1 MSKLRHVIYNH
12 VCILDESQSGVPY
25 LKMRQISL
33 KEIFMLFPKR
43 KLQKGLDGGRDG
55 LLSVL

>member
-1 MSKLRHVIYNH
+1 MSKLRHVVYNH

-33 KEIFMLFPKR
+33 KEIQIHVNCMNNTL
-43 KLQKGLDGGRDG
+43 
-55 LLSVL
+55 